1 MRPGRLA
8 ATALAVVF
16 LSMTVPA
23 HAATIEI
30 TMENLVISPAEVT
43 AKVGDTISW
52 INKDVFA
59 HTATA
64 KNGDF
69 DVTLPEKK
77 SATSVLKKA
86 GMVEYYCRYHPN
98 MKAMLKVEP

>member
-1 MRPGRLA
+1 MKSGRLA
-8 ATALAVVF
+8 SSALAAIF
-16 LSMTVPA
+16 ASMVVPA

-30 TMENLVISPAEVT
+30 TMENLVISPIEVS
-43 AKVGDTISW
+43 AKVGDTINW

-69 DVTLPEKK
+69 DVTLPPKK
-77 SATSVLKKA
+77 SASSVLKKA
-86 GMVEYYCRYHPN
+86 GTVDYYCRYHPN
-98 MKAMLKVEP
+98 MKATLKIEP

>member
-1 MRPGRLA
+1 MTPGRLA
-8 ATALAVVF
+8 AIALAAAL
-16 LSMTVPA
+16 LSISVPA

-30 TMENLVISPAEVT
+30 TMENLVVSPADVS
-43 AKVGDTISW
+43 AKVGDTINW

-69 DVTLPEKK
+69 DVTLPPKK

-86 GMVEYYCRYHPN
+86 GTVDYYCRYHPN

>member
-1 MRPGRLA
+1 MTPGKLIAMA
-8 ATALAVVF
+8 AALLLWTAF
-16 LSMTVPA
+16 PA

-30 TMENLVISPAEVT
+30 TMENLVISPAEVS
-43 AKVGDTISW
+43 AKVGDTVMW

-69 DVTLPEKK
+69 DVMLPPKK
-77 SATSVLKKA
+77 SASFVVKKA
-86 GMVEYYCRYHPN
+86 GTVDYYCRYHPN
-98 MKAMLKVEP
+98 MKATLKTEP